1 MKLSNQELIY
11 ILEGLSIFRDDL
23 KDEGDIDIPNT
34 KAYYE
39 VWNLMDKVRV
49 ELDKI

>member
-23 KDEGDIDIPNT
+23 KEDSVFD
-34 KAYYE
+34 YYA
-39 VWNLMDKVRV
+39 VWGLMDDVRI
-49 ELDKI
+49 ELNKR

>member
-1 MKLSNQELIY
+1 MGLTKEELLY
-11 ILEGLSIFRDDL
+11 VLEGLSMFRDEL
-23 KDEGDIDIPNT
+23 KEDGDIDIPNT